1 MYMLDLCL
9 SFLEVQLNQYVPEKI
24 QKKLINR
31 RIVKEV
37 RSAYNNVPFYRKKY
51 DRAGVD
57 IKSIKGVSDLKKLP
71 FLTKQDIMDNF
82 PGDIVSDKEDINKCH
97 CSATT
102 GSTGKAL
109 SFVFN
114 DKTLSYYINT
124 SLRVYTMIG
133 YKPWYKTVYIK
144 YTKIDIPKFGPFFRF
159 AHVPSTISVEEQI
172 KLIGKENPDL
182 LVGYASIIF
191 EIAASVT
198 AENLKNI
205 RPKMISVNSELSTKH
220 QRDFISSIFKCPVYD
235 EYSTEETWMIAA
247 QCRHHKYH
255 LFVDNVWVEFLDKQG
270 NEIRNGG
277 SGEIVLT
284 TTHSPAMPFIRYKIG
299 DRGKACKDSCTC
311 GNKLP
316 MMLSF
321 DGRAD
326 DSFILPSG
334 KYVSSLK
341 LLNTFTKYI
350 KTYLN
355 LIAEFKIVQ
364 EKKDLIVIYLV
375 KGTQYMEI
383 FFKQLISD
391 LYNILGE
398 SVTIKIKYQA
408 FIAKNGSIKRKAV
421 ESLVRQGNSAMGMD
435 E

>member
-1 MYMLDLCL
+1 MYMLDLCS

-24 QKKLINR
+24 QKRLINR

-37 RSAYNNVPFYRKKY
+37 RSAYENVPFYRKKY
-51 DRAGVD
+51 NEAGVD
-57 IKSIKGVSDLKKLP
+57 IKSIKGVADLKKLP

-82 PGDIVSDKEDINKCH
+82 PENIVSDKEDIDKCH
-97 CSATT
+97 YSATT

-109 SFVFN
+109 PFVFN
-114 DKTLSYYINT
+114 DKTMSYYINT

-133 YKPWYKTVYIK
+133 YKPWHKAVYIK
-144 YTKIDIPKFGPFFRF
+144 YTKVDSPNFGPFFRF
-159 AHVPSTISVEEQI
+159 AHVPSTISVIEQI
-172 KLIGKENPDL
+172 KLIGKEKPDL

-191 EIAASVT
+191 EIATSVT
-198 AENLKNI
+198 AEDLKNI

-220 QRDFISSIFKCPVYD
+220 QRNFVSSVFKCPVYD

-247 QCRHHKYH
+247 QCRNDKYH
-255 LFVDNVWVEFLDKQG
+255 LFTDNVWVEFLDRQG
-270 NEIRNGG
+270 SEVKNGD

-299 DRGKACKDSCTC
+299 DKGRACKDSCTC

-316 MMLSF
+316 VMTSF

-326 DSFILPSG
+326 DSFILPGG

-350 KTYLN
+350 KTHLN

-375 KGTQYMEI
+375 KGTQYREI

-398 SVTIKIKYQA
+398 SVTIKTKYQD